1 MEIRFENVHKYFG
14 SIHANKG
21 ISLTIKS
28 GTVHGIVGENGA
40 GKSTLM
46 KMLAGFISRTSGK
59 ILIDGKEVNFQS
71 PAEATAAGI
80 GMLYQEPCDFP
91 GMTVL
96 ENFMAGTGKEWKLNE
111 SKYRKLLEEKSKI
124 LGFSIEADKP
134 VSLLTVGERQQLE
147 IVRLLTIG
155 VKTLILD
162 EPTTGISR
170 KQKEILFKA
179 LKKLASEGKTI
190 IIISHKLKDIEA
202 ICDKVT
208 VLRNGTVV
216 GEMNAPFDRER
227 LLTMMF
233 GSRPPEIKTETF
245 TPGEILLSMEN
256 VYAHGGRAGLK
267 NCSFKARER
276 EIIGLAGLDG
286 SGQEVFLR
294 VAAGLTRPYRGKVKR
309 NKKFFKRRF
318 HKTIFLPASRL
329 EEGLFPSLSLLEH
342 YGIAF
347 FKKYFII
354 PWNDVRK
361 KGKELIKK
369 FRIKGKLFDRASSLS
384 GGNQQRL
391 LISLIN
397 PDTKLLLLEQ
407 PTRGLDTESAVWVW
421 EHFKEFTGRGATIIF
436 SSPDLDEIFSVA
448 TKILVFFNG
457 KVVLE
462 KRREETTPEEVA
474 AAIAGNIKGS
484 ENVEKQNF

>member
-14 SIHANKG
+14 SVHANKG
-21 ISLTIKS
+21 ISLTVKS
-28 GTVHGIVGENGA
+28 GTIHGIVGENGA

-46 KMLAGFISRTSGK
+46 KMLAGFISKSSGK
-59 ILIDGKEVNFQS
+59 IFVDGKEVNFQS
-71 PAEATAAGI
+71 PAEATEAGI

-96 ENFMAGTGKEWKLNE
+96 DNFIAGVSKEWKLDE
-111 SKYRKLLEEKSKI
+111 DRYRKLLEEKSKI
-124 LGFSIEADKP
+124 LGFSIDPDKP
-134 VSLLTVGERQQLE
+134 VGLLTVGERQQLE
-147 IVRLLTIG
+147 IVRLLAIG

-162 EPTTGISR
+162 EPTTGIS
-170 KQKEILFKA
+170 KEQKKILFEA
-179 LKKLASEGKTI
+179 LKKLAAEGKSI

-202 ICDKVT
+202 ICNRVT
-208 VLRNGTVV
+208 VLRNGKVV
-216 GEMNAPFDRER
+216 GEMDAPFNRER

-233 GSRPPEIKTETF
+233 GSKPPEIKTEKL
-245 TPGEILLSMEN
+245 TPGEVLLSFDN

-267 NCSFKARER
+267 SCSFEAREK
-276 EIIGLAGLDG
+276 EIIGLAGLEG

-309 NKKFFKRRF
+309 NKKFFKRKF

-354 PWNDVRK
+354 PWNEVSK

-369 FRIKGKLFDRASSLS
+369 FRIKGRLFDRAASLS

-391 LISLIN
+391 LISLID
-397 PDTKLLLLEQ
+397 PETKLLLLEQ
-407 PTRGLDTESAVWVW
+407 PTRGLDTESAIWVW
-421 EHFKEFTGRGATIIF
+421 EHFKEFTNKGATIIF

-462 KRREETTPEEVA
+462 KKREETTPEEVA

-484 ENVEKQNF
+484 ERFEG